1 MKRLFARL
9 PKRAIFVAI
18 AALLATLLVTRGS
31 WQQPVLSILGIAG
44 EGDRY
49 LGYVEGETSLMAPP
63 VAGQLLERP
72 VDRGGRVKK
81 GDRLF
86 VIDPTLAKAEV
97 ARAEAAL
104 AESKARHENLLTGK
118 RPEEQD
124 VVRAQRREI
133 EASLAMAE
141 TELKR
146 QADLLPRGF
155 TTRQAYDQAESQV
168 FQLRAR
174 LASLAAQE
182 RVGDLAA
189 RQAEI
194 AAAAALI
201 GQNEANLDT
210 AKKRLADV
218 MPVAPEDALVEN
230 TFFNVGE
237 WVPAATPVVS
247 LLPGSRVK
255 LRFFVPEEDVSKAR
269 MGRPVSFTCDGCPAD
284 LRANVIYIS
293 PRAEFTPPVIYSQSA
308 RTKLVFMIEAR
319 PEAVPAQVALAP
331 GLPVTVAPFG
341 PASEEAGS

>member
-1 MKRLFARL
+1 MKAP
-9 PKRAIFVAI
+9 PKRTIFI
-18 AALLATLLVTRGS
+18 ALVVLLAISLVTRGY
-31 WQQPVLSILGIAG
+31 WQPPLLGLLGI
-44 EGDRY
+44 EGDDGRY
-49 LGYVEGETSLMAPP
+49 LGYVEGETSLIAPP

-72 VDRGGRVKK
+72 VDRGGHVKK

-86 VIDPTLAKAEV
+86 VIDPTVAKSEV
-97 ARAEAAL
+97 ARVEAAL
-104 AESKARHENLLTGK
+104 AEAKARHENMLTGK

-124 VVRAQRREI
+124 VIRAQRRET
-133 EASLAMAE
+133 EASLTTAE

-146 QADLLPRGF
+146 QTELLPRGF

-168 FQLRAR
+168 NQLRAR

-201 GQNEANLDT
+201 VQNEANL
-210 AKKRLADV
+210 AQARKRLADL

-237 WVPAATPVVS
+237 WVPAGTPVVS
-247 LLPGSRVK
+247 LLPASRVK
-255 LRFFVPEEDVSKAR
+255 LRFFVPEEDVAKAR
-269 MGRPVSFTCDGCPAD
+269 MGRKVSFTCDGCPPD
-284 LRANVIYIS
+284 LKATIIYVS

-308 RTKLVFMIEAR
+308 RSKLVFLIEAR
-319 PEAVPAQVALAP
+319 PDNVPDNIALAP
-331 GLPVTVAPFG
+331 GLPVSVAPFAEG
-341 PASEEAGS
+341 GS

>member
-1 MKRLFARL
+1 MKAP
-9 PKRAIFVAI
+9 PKRAIFIVLVV
-18 AALLATLLVTRGS
+18 LLAAGLVTRGY
-31 WQQPVLSILGIAG
+31 WQPPLLGLLGIQEDDG
-44 EGDRY
+44 RY
-49 LGYVEGETSLMAPP
+49 LGYVEGETSLIAPP

-72 VDRGGRVKK
+72 VDRGGHVRK

-86 VIDPTLAKAEV
+86 VIDPTVAKAEV

-104 AESKARHENLLTGK
+104 AEAKARHENLLTGK

-124 VVRAQRREI
+124 VIRAQRRET

-146 QADLLPRGF
+146 QTELLPKGF
-155 TTRQAYDQAESQV
+155 STRQAYDQAESQV
-168 FQLRAR
+168 NQLRAR

-201 GQNEANLDT
+201 IQNQANLEQ
-210 AKKRLADV
+210 AKKKLADL
-218 MPVAPEDALVEN
+218 MPVAPDDALVEN

-237 WVPAATPVVS
+237 WVPAGTPVVS
-247 LLPGSRVK
+247 LLPASRVK
-255 LRFFVPEEDVSKAR
+255 LRFFVPEEDVAKAR
-269 MGRPVSFTCDGCPAD
+269 IGRKVSFTCDGCPPDMKASI
-284 LRANVIYIS
+284 IYVS

-308 RTKLVFMIEAR
+308 RTKLVFLIEAR
-319 PEAVPAQVALAP
+319 PDKVPDNIALAP
-331 GLPVTVAPFG
+331 GLPVSVAPFG
-341 PASEEAGS
+341 EGGS